1 MTQIP
6 SPDFCACC
14 ENAASPAPALIDNRP
29 GLAQIR
35 WRTGSYA
42 TFRQAMIEAMAT
54 GPRNPSDPADPRW
67 PAEVRAA
74 LAGLTTRDDAD
85 YGMMLI
91 DLFAAISDVLS
102 FYSERYA
109 NEMFL
114 RTARERDSLLRLV
127 RLIGYRLS
135 PGVAATTA
143 LSFTL
148 DAGATLNLAA
158 GVKVMSVP
166 GQDERP
172 QTFETIAALRAD
184 ARLNDIEVFGAPQ
197 NVAPF
202 AQGTRRFPILVRPD
216 PLLRGDT
223 VAIVGGGALELNEVR
238 RIETMPDGDYLE
250 LAKSIGIAGTSSV
263 GFKVKRQLNLFGHN
277 VPPSYSFYDPAQPP
291 ALRWKVRNI
300 GVDYAKDI
308 AASRARY
315 SLDRKIDD
323 LKQDTVVLI
332 DCGPGAPT
340 RFAFGF
346 INAVETDTDSLG
358 PMTDTV
364 TRIGIQPVSVLVGAE
379 GFVLLVGQGFPVIPD
394 IRKTRLF
401 ELESRAIVPRRYI
414 YPDAL
419 SGQTLHVR
427 SDHFD
432 DATLIE
438 KKRRIIVSRGARRH
452 LAQVTSVTE
461 LPPNGDGIKHLAIGF
476 TPGLGTPMATA
487 RMNGNVAPA
496 SHGETQPDETLGHG
510 DGAKPFQRFRLQRSP
525 ITRLPGKTGIEP
537 STELA
542 IRVNGELWTEVPSLY
557 GRGPTERIYTVR
569 DGDDAVTTV
578 GFGDGKTGARLPSG
592 ASNIVARA
600 RIGLGAGGRL
610 KADQLTTV
618 LTRPPGL
625 RAATNPLATDGGIDP
640 ETLDTAR
647 DVAPATVRTFGRAI
661 ALQDFEDVARQTG
674 LVSRARASWA
684 WIGLERAIQLTVA
697 GVEGARLSSDA
708 MASLIAALRT
718 VRDPNHPL
726 IVGNLWRVP
735 VVLTARLLRDPA
747 YEADAVEANARAALL
762 AFFDF
767 DAQPLARALHLSQIV
782 AALQEAKGVIAVDA
796 DRFRIKGIEAW
807 TPAQIARRG
816 ATAALVQQHIRIF
829 DARPRVPAAQ
839 LDPLAL
845 AGLAL
850 DPDALALPA
859 EQAFVAQPNVDLVL
873 NVVEAL

>member
-1 MTQIP
+1 MTNPP

-14 ENAASPAPALIDNRP
+14 ESPAAPAPALIENRP
-29 GLAQIR
+29 GLSQIA

-42 TFRQAMIEAMAT
+42 AFRQAMIEALAA
-54 GPRNPSDPADPRW
+54 GPRDPLDPDDPKW
-67 PAEVRAA
+67 PTEVRAA
-74 LAGLTTRDDAD
+74 LVGLTTRDDAD
-85 YGMMLI
+85 YGILLAG
-91 DLFAAISDVLS
+91 LFAAVSDVLS

-135 PGVAATTA
+135 PGAAATTA

-158 GVKVMSVP
+158 GAKVMSVP
-166 GQDERP
+166 GPDEKP
-172 QTFETIAALRAD
+172 QTFESIAALRAD
-184 ARLNDIEVFGAPQ
+184 ARLNDLAVFGAPQ
-197 NVAPF
+197 TVAPF

-223 VAIVGGGALELNEVR
+223 VAIVGAGQIQLNEVR
-238 RIETMPDGDYLE
+238 RVEAMPDGDYLE
-250 LAKSIGIAGTSSV
+250 LAKVVGVTGASSV
-263 GFKVKRQLNLFGHN
+263 GFKVRRQLNLFGHN
-277 VPPSYSFYDPAQPP
+277 VPPSYSFYDPTVAP
-291 ALRWKVRNI
+291 ALRWKVRKI
-300 GVDYAKDI
+300 VTDYSPAI
-308 AASRARY
+308 PASQTRY
-315 SLDRKIDD
+315 ALERKVDD
-323 LKQDTVVLI
+323 LTPDTLLLI
-332 DCGPGAPT
+332 DCGAGSPT

-346 INAVETDTDSLG
+346 VSAIETDPVTLG

-364 TRIGIQPVSVLVGAE
+364 TRIGIQPVSALVGAE
-379 GFVLLVGQGFPVIPD
+379 GFVLLVGQGFPVIAD

-401 ELESRAIVPRRYI
+401 ELDSRAIVPRRYV
-414 YPDAL
+414 YPPAL

-432 DATLIE
+432 DPTLIE
-438 KKRRIIVSRGARRH
+438 KKRRIILSRGGRHH
-452 LAQVTSVTE
+452 LAQVTSVAE
-461 LPPNGDGIKHLAIGF
+461 LPANGDGVRHLAIGF
-476 TPGLGTPMATA
+476 TPALGTPMAAA
-487 RMNGNVAPA
+487 RMSGNVAPA

-510 DGAKPFQRFRLQRSP
+510 DASKLFQSFRLQRKP
-525 ITRLPGKTGIEP
+525 VTRLPGKSGIEP
-537 STELA
+537 ATELA
-542 IRVNGELWTEVPSLY
+542 IRVNGELWAEVPSLY
-557 GRGPTERIYTVR
+557 GRGPTERVYTVR
-569 DGDDAVTTV
+569 DSGDGVTTV

-592 ASNIVARA
+592 ASNIVARV
-600 RIGLGAGGRL
+600 RTGLGSGGRL
-610 KADQLTTV
+610 KADQLSTV

-625 RAATNPLATDGGIDP
+625 RAATNPLPTDGGIDP
-640 ETLDTAR
+640 ERLDTAR
-647 DVAPATVRTFGRAI
+647 EVAPSTVRTFGRAI
-661 ALQDFEDVARQTG
+661 ALADFEDIARQTG

-697 GVEGARLSSDA
+697 GVEGARISSDT
-708 MASLIAALRT
+708 MASLVAALRT

-735 VVLTARLLRDPA
+735 IVLTAKLLRDPA
-747 YEADAVEANARAALL
+747 YEADTVEANARAALL

-767 DAQPLARALHLSQIV
+767 EAQPLARAVHLSQLA
-782 AALQEAKGVIAVDA
+782 AALQHASGVAAVDV

-807 TPAQIARRG
+807 TPAQVARRG
-816 ATAALVQQHIRIF
+816 ATGALVQQHVRIF
-829 DARPRVPAAQ
+829 DARPRVPASQ

-859 EQAFVAQPNVDLVL
+859 EQAFVAVPQADIVL
-873 NVVEAL
+873 TVVEAL